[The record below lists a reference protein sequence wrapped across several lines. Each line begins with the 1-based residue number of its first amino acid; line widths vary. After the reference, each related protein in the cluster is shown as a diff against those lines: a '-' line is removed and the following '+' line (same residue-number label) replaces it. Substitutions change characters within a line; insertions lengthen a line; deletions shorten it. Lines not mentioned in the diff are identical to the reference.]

1 MDVRAKSLLLQS
13 EADLLVTV
21 VVAPV
26 CKILGARWT
35 LERSLPGVHA
45 LVGFPNVL
53 VRELFLAELTRV
65 QVLTNVDVSVHPH
78 IVARGVMLSTLN
90 TDVSLLSTRT

>member
-1 MDVRAKSLLLQS
+1 MA
-13 EADLLVTV
+13 V

-53 VRELFLAELTRV
+53 VRELLVTELASVE
-65 QVLTNVDVSVHPH
+65 VLPDVDVSVHPH
-78 IVARGVMLSTLN
+78 VVAGRVVLSTLN
-90 TDVSLLSTRT
+90 ANITLLTTGTWEETFESHMIK

>member
-1 MDVRAKSLLLQS
+1 MAVI
-13 EADLLVTV
+13 
-21 VVAPV
+21 VAPV

-53 VRELFLAELTRV
+53 VRELLVTELASVE
-65 QVLTNVDVSVHPH
+65 VLPDVDVSVHPH
-78 IVARGVMLSTLN
+78 IVAGCVVLSTLN
-90 TDVSLLSTRT
+90 ANVTLLTTGTWEETFESHIL

>member
-1 MDVRAKSLLLQS
+1 MA
-13 EADLLVTV
+13 V

-26 CKILGARWT
+26 SKILGARWT

-53 VRELFLAELTRV
+53 VRELLVTELASVE
-65 QVLTNVDVSVHPH
+65 VLPDVDVPVHPH
-78 IVARGVMLSTLN
+78 VVAGRVVLSTLN
-90 TDVSLLSTRT
+90 ANITLLTTGTWEETFESHIL

>member
-1 MDVRAKSLLLQS
+1 MA
-13 EADLLVTV
+13 V

-26 CKILGARWT
+26 RKILGARWT

-53 VRELFLAELTRV
+53 VRELLVTELASVEFLPD
-65 QVLTNVDVSVHPH
+65 VDVSVHPYV
-78 IVARGVMLSTLN
+78 VAGRVVLSTLN
-90 TDVSLLSTRT
+90 ANITLLTTGTWEETFESHMM

>member
-1 MDVRAKSLLLQS
+1 MA
-13 EADLLVTV
+13 V

-53 VRELFLAELTRV
+53 VRELLVTELASVE
-65 QVLTNVDVSVHPH
+65 VLPDVDVSVHPH
-78 IVARGVMLSTLN
+78 VVAGCVVLSTLN
-90 TDVSLLSTRT
+90 ADITLLTTGTWEETFESHMIK

>member
-1 MDVRAKSLLLQS
+1 MA
-13 EADLLVTV
+13 V
-21 VVAPV
+21 VIAPV

-53 VRELFLAELTRV
+53 VRELLVTELASVE
-65 QVLTNVDVSVHPH
+65 VLPDVDVSVHPH
-78 IVARGVMLSTLN
+78 VVARCVVLSTLN
-90 TDVSLLSTRT
+90 ANVTLLTTGTWEETFESHMI

>member
-1 MDVRAKSLLLQS
+1 MA
-13 EADLLVTV
+13 V

-35 LERSLPGVHA
+35 LERSLPSVHA

-53 VRELFLAELTRV
+53 VRELLVTELASVE
-65 QVLTNVDVSVHPH
+65 VLPDVDVSVHPH
-78 IVARGVMLSTLN
+78 VVAGRVVLSTLN
-90 TDVSLLSTRT
+90 ANVTLLTTGT